1 MSGRPGLFDF
11 AGQRERTKRLW
22 QAVSWEELALF
33 VGPNAERFRDAFE
46 RTRPKMLAGHG
57 GVSFGFCWPAL
68 LFSFA
73 WFFYRKM
80 WAAGLALL
88 VVPPAL
94 GFFIDSRGGA
104 LGVMIAISL
113 FARSLYVQHAVSK
126 IGAVRETGGDDDEVA
141 AAGGVSTAGGAVGG
155 LILAAAGAAAL
166 YLFME
171 GGR

>member
-1 MSGRPGLFDF
+1 VSERPGLFDF
-11 AGQRERTKRLW
+11 AGQRARTTRLW
-22 QAVSWEELALF
+22 EAASWDELALF
-33 VGPNAERFRDAFE
+33 IGPNADRFRGAFE
-46 RTRPKMLAGHG
+46 GTRPKMLAGRG

-88 VVPPAL
+88 VIPPAL

-113 FARSLYVQHAVSK
+113 FAKSLYVQHAVWK
-126 IGAVRETGGDDDEVA
+126 IGAIREKGGGGEAIA
-141 AAGGVSTAGGAVGG
+141 AAGGVSIAGGAVGG
-155 LILAAAGAAAL
+155 LILASAAAATL
-166 YLFME
+166 YVILE